1 MNTIKAFIFDLDG
14 VIVDTA
20 VYHFKAWKKLANTL
34 GFDFTEAQN
43 EQLKGISRIDSLN
56 LILGW
61 GGVEKTAKEVQ
72 ELATLKNQWYV
83 EMINKMTA
91 QEILPGVQSLLSS
104 LKSAGIKC
112 ALGSASKNASLILER
127 TGLTSFFDVIVD
139 GNEVSVSK
147 PNPEVFLKGA
157 QLLQVAP
164 QQCVVFED
172 ALAGIEAAKNA
183 DMRVIGIGE
192 ESILKNAD
200 WVLPNLE
207 GQSAAQILNKLEKSR
222 SL

>member
-1 MNTIKAFIFDLDG
+1 MSTIKAFIFDLDG

-61 GGVEKTAKEVQ
+61 GGVKKTTSEVQ
-72 ELATLKNQWYV
+72 ELATLKNKWYV
-83 EMINKMTA
+83 EMIDKMTA
-91 QEILPGVQSLLSS
+91 QEILPGVQSLLAS
-104 LKSAGIKC
+104 LKSQGIKC
-112 ALGSASKNASLILER
+112 ALGSASKNAGLILER
-127 TGLTSFFDVIVD
+127 TGLTSFFDVVVD
-139 GNEVSVSK
+139 GNSVSASK
-147 PNPEVFLKGA
+147 PNPEVFLKAA

-183 DMRVIGIGE
+183 DMQVIGIGE
-192 ESILKNAD
+192 AKILENAD

-207 GQSAAQILNKLEKSR
+207 GHSVAQILNKLEKSR

>member
-1 MNTIKAFIFDLDG
+1 MSTIKAFIFDLDG

-61 GGVEKTAKEVQ
+61 GGVKKTTSEVQ
-72 ELATLKNQWYV
+72 ELATLKNKWYV
-83 EMINKMTA
+83 EMIDKMTA
-91 QEILPGVQSLLSS
+91 QEILPGVQSLLAS
-104 LKSAGIKC
+104 LKSQGIKC
-112 ALGSASKNASLILER
+112 ALGSASKNAGLILER
-127 TGLTSFFDVIVD
+127 TGLTSFFDVVVD
-139 GNEVSVSK
+139 GNSVSASK
-147 PNPEVFLKGA
+147 PNPEVFLKAA

-183 DMRVIGIGE
+183 DMQVIGIGE
-192 ESILKNAD
+192 ANILENAD

-207 GQSAAQILNKLEKSR
+207 GHSVAQILNKLEKSR